1 VTERAVHDVAIVGLG
16 PTGAMLANLLGA
28 AGLSVVVLEKE
39 SGIFALPRAIHF
51 DGEVLRILQGAGLRD
66 AALAIARPGEQG
78 MHFVNGAG
86 ETMLIR
92 GGATALGPHGGAN
105 NYYFHQPQLEAVLRE
120 GLARFPNVDVRLR
133 HEVLSVDQDADS
145 AVLQVRDLEADRTS
159 SVRARYVVGC
169 DGARSPVRARMGS
182 PMTDLGLKQP
192 WLVFDVV
199 LEKDVALPQHTV
211 QHCDPARPMTYC
223 NVVGNRRR
231 WEIMVLPGDD
241 REAML
246 RPEALWRLVAP
257 WLRPDQARLERAAI
271 YTFHSV
277 IAQGWRS
284 ARLLLAGDA
293 CHQTPPFLGQGMCA
307 GIRDAANLAWKLE
320 AVLRRKAAPSLLDTY
335 ESERAPHV
343 RALIELAVRLGNIIQ
358 TTDPALAA
366 ERDARF
372 RTGRPEIFELP
383 PQMLG
388 AGAFDATV
396 GAAYEI
402 RGVFSDAKGRPIGL
416 NLTQGETQDSKALS
430 LFGRFG
436 YELSPSARLD
446 LIASR
451 FELKGD
457 GDYVAT
463 PGNRAL
469 GLPTSAVR
477 GNPPGKSAQN
487 RTESIAL
494 SLTDSDLGGGNFVS
508 QIFFNRSR
516 DTFGG
521 EVATQATFQDVRIA
535 PIGTLFDQS
544 QNRSR
549 KFGGKLSYERGIPG
563 FEDLTLTLGFDAL
576 WDTTEQRLIATGRT
590 WVPPTDFRSLAP
602 FAQANLKLF
611 DGLIRVAGG
620 ARYENVKITI
630 DDYVTLATTTTPRG
644 GVSVAG
650 GSPTFDDVL
659 INGGVI
665 VEPIDGIR
673 AYASYAEGFTVPDVG
688 RITRAIGTVGVDIDT
703 FLDISPIVS
712 NNREIG
718 FEVKRGPLDASA
730 SYFWSSSD
738 KGQLLIARP
747 DRIFDVQRL
756 RVEIQ
761 GLELNLG
768 VQTPIDGLKFNV
780 GYAHLIGRFDSDAVP
795 DGIVDSDLDGTNI
808 SPDRLNLAA
817 NYNSGPFSA
826 RIQTQVYFKRR
837 FDGKARAADDANPLR
852 PLKLSDNDFGGYTLT
867 DAHVRY
873 QTAIGGISL
882 SVQNLFNKQY
892 IDYSSDTRLPTDQL
906 SYFAGRGRTFT
917 LGWDYRF

>member
-1 VTERAVHDVAIVGLG
+1 MIRK
-16 PTGAMLANLLGA
+16 LL
-28 AGLSVVVLEKE
+28 V
-39 SGIFALPRAIHF
+39 
-51 DGEVLRILQGAGLRD
+51 
-66 AALAIARPGEQG
+66 AALASTALSAPAFAQDAADDSATGEDTIIVTAARTILPPSALPLTIDIIGKEALDQQLAMAG
-78 MHFVNGAG
+78 SVTDAVANLTPSFSPTRQKLSGAG
-86 ETMLIR
+86 ETLR
-92 GGATALGPHGGAN
+92 G
-105 NYYFHQPQLEAVLRE
+105 
-120 GLARFPNVDVRLR
+120 
-133 HEVLSVDQDADS
+133 
-145 AVLQVRDLEADRTS
+145 
-159 SVRARYVVGC
+159 
-169 DGARSPVRARMGS
+169 RSPLYAINGIPQSTPLRDGSRDGFTIDGFFVDRVELIYGSNALQGIGGTGGIVNQVTVGAPKVDGLSGRTLLQGTADNDFSKAGMG
-182 PMTDLGLKQP
+182 GK
-192 WLVFDVV
+192 
-199 LEKDVALPQHTV
+199 
-211 QHCDPARPMTYC
+211 
-223 NVVGNRRR
+223 
-231 WEIMVLPGDD
+231 
-241 REAML
+241 
-246 RPEALWRLVAP
+246 
-257 WLRPDQARLERAAI
+257 
-271 YTFHSV
+271 
-277 IAQGWRS
+277 
-284 ARLLLAGDA
+284 LAGLV
-293 CHQTPPFLGQGMCA
+293 QY
-307 GIRDAANLAWKLE
+307 K
-320 AVLRRKAAPSLLDTY
+320 
-335 ESERAPHV
+335 
-343 RALIELAVRLGNIIQ
+343 
-358 TTDPALAA
+358 
-366 ERDARF
+366 
-372 RTGRPEIFELP
+372 
-383 PQMLG
+383 

-402 RGVFSDAKGRPIGL
+402 RGVFSDAKSRPVGL
-416 NLTQGETQDSKALS
+416 NLTQGETQDSKTLS

-436 YELSPSARLD
+436 YELSPSARID

-457 GDYVAT
+457 GDYVAVA
-463 PGNRAL
+463 GNRTL
-469 GLPTSAVR
+469 GVPTSAVR

-494 SLTDSDLGGGNFVS
+494 SLTDTDLGGGNLVS

-521 EVATQATFQDVRIA
+521 EIATQATFQDVRIA

-549 KFGGKLSYERGIPG
+549 KFGGKLSYERGLPG
-563 FEDLTLTLGFDAL
+563 LDDLTLTLGFDAL

-630 DDYVTLATTTTPRG
+630 DDYTTLATTTTPRG

-665 VEPIDGIR
+665 IEPIDGIR

-688 RITRAIGTVGVDIDT
+688 RITRSIGTAGVDIDT

-747 DRIFDVQRL
+747 DRTFDVQRL

-768 VQTPIDGLKFNV
+768 IQTPIDGLKLNV

-817 NYNSGPFSA
+817 SYASGPFSA
-826 RIQTQVYFKRR
+826 RVQTQVYMKRR
-837 FDGKARAADDANPLR
+837 FDSKARAADDANPLH
-852 PLKLSDNDFGGYTLT
+852 PLKLADNDFGGYTLT
-867 DAHVRY
+867 DANVRY
-873 QTAIGGISL
+873 QTGIGGISL